1 MGVRARIL
9 VIDDDEQVLQL
20 VEDVLAGRFDVVGVG
35 DPFEGLELLRRETFD
50 LLILDLGMPNL
61 DGAQLIGLVR
71 TNSTNRE
78 IPILV
83 MSAFDELRR
92 KVANLPVQDVVT
104 KPFDLDALE
113 KKVKDVVA

>member
-1 MGVRARIL
+1 MFPRARIL
-9 VIDDDEQVLQL
+9 VIDDDEQVLEL
-20 VEDVLAGRFDVVGVG
+20 VQDVLESRFDVLGIG
-35 DPFEGLELLRRETFD
+35 DPFEGLELLRREKFD

-71 TNSTNRE
+71 TNSVNTE

-92 KVANLPVQDVVT
+92 KVAHLPVQDVVT
-104 KPFDLDALE
+104 KPFDLEALE
-113 KKVKDVVA
+113 KKVKEVVA